1 MFVFPV
7 PEPPIINILYGWSGV
22 YGQLRLCITLF
33 SLVYSSKLIIYNM
46 HYPAIFAVLI
56 PSKVTWHSYL
66 ICCTYSLQSHVTQL
80 SYLLYLF
87 PSKLC
92 DTIILFAVLI
102 PSKFMWYNY
111 LICIVTCQFCCI
123 ESLQSLILSS
133 FYVHRDLSYFCWLSS
148 SMIIWFLKFL

>member
-56 PSKVTWHSYL
+56 PSKVMWHNYL
-66 ICCTYSLQSHVTQL
+66 ICCTYSLQSYVTQL
-80 SYLLYLF
+80 FYLLYLF
-87 PSKLC
+87 LPNSC
-92 DTIILFAVLI
+92 DTIILFALSLVNFAVLNLC
-102 PSKFMWYNY
+102 KVLFYLHFM
-111 LICIVTCQFCCI
+111 FI
-123 ESLQSLILSS
+123 EIYPIFVDSLL
-133 FYVHRDLSYFCWLSS
+133 VWL
-148 SMIIWFLKFL
+148 FDF

>member
-7 PEPPIINILYGWSGV
+7 PEPPIINILYEWSGV

-80 SYLLYLF
+80 FYLLYLF
-87 PSKLC
+87 PPKSC

-102 PSKFMWYNY
+102 PFKVMWHNY
-111 LICIVTCQFCCI
+111 FICCTYSFQIHVIQLSYLHCH
-123 ESLQSLILSS
+123 LLILLYWISAK
-133 FYVHRDLSYFCWLSS
+133 SYSIFILCS
-148 SMIIWFLKFL
+148 